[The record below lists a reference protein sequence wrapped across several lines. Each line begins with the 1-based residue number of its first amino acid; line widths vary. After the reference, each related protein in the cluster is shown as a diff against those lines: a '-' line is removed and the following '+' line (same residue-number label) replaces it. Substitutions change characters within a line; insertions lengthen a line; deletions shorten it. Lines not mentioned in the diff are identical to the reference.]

1 MAAVED
7 EVGEDMAAAAIL
19 RAADIVEDTGAE
31 VEDMHHI
38 RRWWVLIFDDGGFR
52 GLPDNRGKC

>member
-1 MAAVED
+1 MVAD
-7 EVGEDMAAAAIL
+7 EVGEGMAAVATL

-38 RRWWVLIFDDGGFR
+38 RRWGF
-52 GLPDNRGKC
+52 